1 MLSKVSQD
9 IFKKIIKFSEDNLQN
24 NQIPIAAIVH
34 DYVNNKIIS
43 KAVNIDS
50 PIGHAELIAIEEA
63 LRIKKSKRSDD
74 CDIYVT
80 IEPCLMCAIAIS
92 RCHFR
97 RVYFGAED
105 KKAGGI
111 LNGPRLF
118 DQSNTK
124 QFEIISHIEE
134 EYTGELLKKFFR
146 SKRKGIN

>member
-9 IFKKIIKFSEDNLQN
+9 IFKKVIKSSEDNLQN

-34 DYVNNKIIS
+34 DYINNKIIS

-63 LRIKKSKRSDD
+63 LRIKKSKRLDD

-118 DQSNTK
+118 DQSNMK

>member
-9 IFKKIIKFSEDNLQN
+9 IFKKVIKFSEDNLQN

-63 LRIKKSKRSDD
+63 LRVKKSKRLDD

-118 DQSNTK
+118 DQSNMK

>member
-9 IFKKIIKFSEDNLQN
+9 IFKKVIKSSEDNLQN

-63 LRIKKSKRSDD
+63 LRIKKSKRLDD

-111 LNGPRLF
+111 LNGPRIF
-118 DQSNTK
+118 DQSNMK

>member
-1 MLSKVSQD
+1 MLSKVSRD

-63 LRIKKSKRSDD
+63 LRIKKSKRLDD

-118 DQSNTK
+118 DQSNMK

>member
-9 IFKKIIKFSEDNLQN
+9 IFKKVIKSSEDNLQN

-63 LRIKKSKRSDD
+63 LRIKKSKRLDD

-118 DQSNTK
+118 DQSNMK
-124 QFEIISHIEE
+124 KFEIISHIEE

>member
-9 IFKKIIKFSEDNLQN
+9 IFKKVIKFSEDNLQN

-63 LRIKKSKRSDD
+63 LRIKKSKRLDD

-111 LNGPRLF
+111 LNGPRIF
-118 DQSNTK
+118 DQSNMK

>member
-63 LRIKKSKRSDD
+63 LRIKKSKRLDD

-118 DQSNTK
+118 DQSNMK

>member
-9 IFKKIIKFSEDNLQN
+9 IFKKVIKSSEDNLQN

-63 LRIKKSKRSDD
+63 LKIKKSKRLDD

-118 DQSNTK
+118 DQSNMK

>member
-1 MLSKVSQD
+1 MLSKVSKD
-9 IFKKIIKFSEDNLQN
+9 IFNTIIKLSEENIEN
-24 NQIPIAAIVH
+24 NQIPIAAIIH

-43 KAVNIDS
+43 QAVNIDT
-50 PIGHAELIAIEEA
+50 PIGHAELLAIEEA
-63 LRIKKSKRSDD
+63 LRIKKSKRLDD

-97 RVYFGAED
+97 RLYFGAED

-111 LNGPRLF
+111 INGPRII
-118 DQSNTK
+118 DQPNMK

-134 EYTGELLKKFFR
+134 EYTAELMKKFFR
-146 SKRKGIN
+146 LKRKGIN

>member
-1 MLSKVSQD
+1 MLSKVSKD
-9 IFKKIIKFSEDNLQN
+9 IFKIIIRLSEENFEN
-24 NQIPIAAIVH
+24 NQVPIAAIIH

-43 KAVNIDS
+43 KAVNIDT
-50 PIGHAELIAIEEA
+50 PIGHAELLAIEEA
-63 LRIKKSKRSDD
+63 LRIKKSKRLDD

-97 RVYFGAED
+97 RLYFGAED

-111 LNGPRLF
+111 INGSRVS
-118 DQSNTK
+118 DQPNMK
-124 QFEIISHIEE
+124 QFEIISYIEE
-134 EYTGELLKKFFR
+134 EYTAELMKKFFR

>member
-9 IFKKIIKFSEDNLQN
+9 IFKKVIKSSEDNLQN

-63 LRIKKSKRSDD
+63 LSIKKSKRLDD

-118 DQSNTK
+118 DQSNMK

>member
-9 IFKKIIKFSEDNLQN
+9 IFKKVIKSSEDNLQN

-34 DYVNNKIIS
+34 DYINNKIIS

-63 LRIKKSKRSDD
+63 LRIKKSKRLDD

-111 LNGPRLF
+111 LNGPRIF
-118 DQSNTK
+118 DQSNMK

>member
-1 MLSKVSQD
+1 MLSKVSKD
-9 IFKKIIKFSEDNLQN
+9 IFNTIIKLSEENIEN
-24 NQIPIAAIVH
+24 NQIPIAAIIH

-43 KAVNIDS
+43 QAVNIDT
-50 PIGHAELIAIEEA
+50 PIGHAELLAIEEA
-63 LRIKKSKRSDD
+63 LRLKKSKRLDD

-97 RVYFGAED
+97 RLYFGAED

-111 LNGPRLF
+111 INGPRIL
-118 DQSNTK
+118 DQPNMK

-134 EYTGELLKKFFR
+134 EYTAELMKKFFR
-146 SKRKGIN
+146 LKRKGIN

>member
-1 MLSKVSQD
+1 MLSKVSQN
-9 IFKKIIKFSEDNLQN
+9 IFKKIIKLSEDNLQN

-63 LRIKKSKRSDD
+63 LKIKKTKRLDD

-92 RCHFR
+92 KCHFR

-111 LNGPRLF
+111 LNGSRLF
-118 DQSNTK
+118 DQSNMK

>member
-24 NQIPIAAIVH
+24 NQVPIAAIVH
-34 DYVNNKIIS
+34 DYANNKIIS

-63 LRIKKSKRSDD
+63 LRIKKSKRLDD

-118 DQSNTK
+118 DQSNMK

>member
-9 IFKKIIKFSEDNLQN
+9 IFKKVIKFSEDNLQN

-63 LRIKKSKRSDD
+63 LRIKKSKRLDD

-118 DQSNTK
+118 DQSNMK

>member
-9 IFKKIIKFSEDNLQN
+9 IFKKVIKSSEDNLQN

-63 LRIKKSKRSDD
+63 LKVKKSKRLDD

-118 DQSNTK
+118 DQSNMK
-124 QFEIISHIEE
+124 QFQIISHIEE